1 MSDLSKATPPAR
13 PPDWRLPPGVAPGT
27 WDYAHT
33 PDIANS
39 YDEFLRDTALTALD
53 LRLIGDLLP
62 AAPKPRASGPLSSGP
77 MAIVADLGCGTGRAN
92 PLLIAAGY
100 RVLAIDLSQ
109 AMLRRMQA
117 KSEAD
122 RAKSETVTGRVLPLR
137 ANLVTLG
144 CVADHSVTHAVCL
157 FSTLGMIR
165 SRRNR
170 RMALRHVHRILAPGG
185 RFVVHA
191 HNRGISLREPGGPA
205 HLARSWWAARRDP
218 DADFGDRTYAYRG
231 LPNMFLH
238 SFSRREL
245 WNDLRS
251 AGFRIA
257 RTIPLTVRGDRE
269 LPAGWWLPGIRA
281 GGFIVAA
288 DKGD

>member
-1 MSDLSKATPPAR
+1 MSDPPNATPPPR

-33 PDIANS
+33 PEIANS

-53 LRLIGDLLP
+53 LRLIGELLP
-62 AAPKPRASGPLSSGP
+62 PAPTATSPTGSS
-77 MAIVADLGCGTGRAN
+77 IVADLGCGTGRAN

-109 AMLRRMQA
+109 AMLRRLQA
-117 KSEAD
+117 KSEAERD
-122 RAKSETVTGRVLPLR
+122 RVLPLR

-144 CVADHSVTHAVCL
+144 CVADRSVTHAVCL

-170 RMALRHVHRILAPGG
+170 RTALQHVHRILPPGG
-185 RFVVHA
+185 RFIVHA
-191 HNRGISLREPGGPA
+191 HNRWISLREPGGPA
-205 HLARSWWAARRDP
+205 HLARSWWTARRDR

-245 WNDLRS
+245 WSDLRS
-251 AGFRIA
+251 VGFRIE
-257 RTIPLTVRGDRE
+257 RTIPVTVRGDRE
-269 LPAGWWLPGIRA
+269 LPAGWWFPGLRA
-281 GGFIVAA
+281 GGFLVAA
-288 DKGD
+288 ERV